1 MRLELWSMGRY
12 KKILVAVDGSKSGR
26 NALRQA
32 FRLAVDEKCWI
43 TVTSVVPPFTGDLEL
58 TGVKGD
64 VLASL
69 AKPYEDAL
77 REAEQLARDDR
88 VLIKTL
94 LEEGETY
101 ERIVDL
107 ADAENCGIIV
117 MGRRGVHRYE
127 RASIGSVTAR
137 VIGHTQ
143 RDVLV
148 VPNGTTLG
156 WKKILVGTDG
166 SKFSAAA
173 IDKAIA
179 FAKSYGGELAVM
191 SVVDVPAEFHAEAPQ
206 AVEDMVR
213 KAKEYT
219 AAVRRQAEGEGVKA
233 ESYVGEAEAWEAMVK
248 LAREQQVDMIVV
260 GSHGRTGLRRLLMG
274 SVTEKVIGHA
284 PCPVLVVKS

>member
-1 MRLELWSMGRY
+1 MGKY
-12 KKILVAVDGSKSGR
+12 KKILVAVDGSESSR

-32 FRLAVDEKCWI
+32 FRLAVEEKCWI
-43 TVTSVVPPFTGDLEL
+43 TVTSVVPPFTGDLDL
-58 TGVKGD
+58 TGVRGD

-77 REAEQLARDDR
+77 REAEGLAREER
-88 VLIKTL
+88 ILIKTVH
-94 LEEGETY
+94 EEGETY

-107 ADAENCGIIV
+107 ADGSNSDVIV
-117 MGRRGVHRYE
+117 MGRRGLKKIDRTLV
-127 RASIGSVTAR
+127 GSVTAR

-156 WKKILVGTDG
+156 WKRILVGTDG
-166 SKFSAAA
+166 SKYSGIAINKA
-173 IDKAIA
+173 ID
-179 FAKSYGGELAVM
+179 FAKAYGGSLVVL
-191 SVVDVPAEFHAEAPQ
+191 SVVDVPTEFYAEAPK
-206 AVEDMVR
+206 AVEDMIR
-213 KAKEYT
+213 KAREYT
-219 AAVRRQAEGEGVKA
+219 SAVKKQAEADGVKA
-233 ESYVGEAEAWEAMVK
+233 ESFVGEAEAWEAVVK
-248 LAREQQVDMIVV
+248 LAHDQEVNMVVV